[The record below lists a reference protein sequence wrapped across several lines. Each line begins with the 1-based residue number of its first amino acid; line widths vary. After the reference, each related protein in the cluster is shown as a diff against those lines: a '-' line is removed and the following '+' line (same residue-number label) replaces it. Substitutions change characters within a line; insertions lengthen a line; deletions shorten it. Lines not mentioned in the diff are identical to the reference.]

1 VRQALQLADR
11 GIESVVCHRDLRL
24 VGSGAEESYREARG
38 RGVLFLRF
46 SADRPPSVIEEGGR
60 AIAVEVEE
68 NLLRARVRVPVDL
81 VVLATGLVPRA
92 DVVPRIREMLKTPQ
106 GPDGFFLERHPELAP
121 VETCVD
127 GVALLGAAQGPKDL
141 HDSLAQAAAAA
152 AKVAGILGRQ
162 TLWLDP
168 AIARVEDGRC
178 RACGLCVSLCEFH
191 APQLVIGEDGRTAAR
206 VNVAL
211 CKGCGTCAVWCPTG
225 AIAARHFTDAQIAAM
240 IDELFVPESR

>member
-1 VRQALQLADR
+1 VRQALELAQR

-24 VGSGAEESYREARG
+24 VGDGAEECYREARS
-38 RGVLFLRF
+38 RGVLFLRY
-46 SADRPPSVIEEGGR
+46 SPDRPPRVIAAEGR
-60 AIAVEVEE
+60 AVALEVEE
-68 NLLRARVRVPVDL
+68 NLLRTDVRVPADL

-92 DVVPRIREMLKTPQ
+92 DAAPRLRQMLKIPQ

-127 GVALLGAAQGPKDL
+127 GVVLLGAAQGPKDL

-152 AKVAGILGRQ
+152 AKVAALLGRE

-168 AIARVEDGRC
+168 AIAAVEADAC
-178 RACGLCVSLCEFH
+178 RACGACVALCEFH
-191 APQLVIGEDGRTAAR
+191 APQLVTGADGRATAV
-206 VNVAL
+206 VNTAL

-225 AIAARHFTDAQIAAM
+225 AITARHFTDAQITAM
-240 IDELFVPESR
+240 IDELFLQASP